1 MPVVGV
7 NALCVRGENTEMNDN
22 RVKELEEL
30 VSKHQLA
37 FYQID
42 ELVRGCAGKEID
54 GVDFYP
60 EWAYEVMKIAE
71 QNR

>member
-1 MPVVGV
+1 
-7 NALCVRGENTEMNDN
+7 MNDN

-30 VSKHQLA
+30 VSKHELA

-60 EWAYEVMKIAE
+60 EWAYEVMKIAG
-71 QNR
+71 NNK

>member
-1 MPVVGV
+1 MH
-7 NALCVRGENTEMNDN
+7 CVQEGGQAMNNN

-30 VSKHQLA
+30 VSKHELA
-37 FYQID
+37 FYQIE

-60 EWAYEVMKIAE
+60 EWAYEVMRLAE